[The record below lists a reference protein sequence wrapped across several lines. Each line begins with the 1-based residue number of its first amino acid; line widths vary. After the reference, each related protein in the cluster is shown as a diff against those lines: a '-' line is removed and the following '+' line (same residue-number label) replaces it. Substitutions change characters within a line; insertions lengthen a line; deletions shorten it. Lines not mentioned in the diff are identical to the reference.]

1 MEICAHHTGILSLD
15 EVEYIAV
22 ISFYVYG
29 TLDNSIV
36 VSSRSVPITCNSY
49 FPKIEHLDLEF

>member
-15 EVEYIAV
+15 EVECIAV